1 MTQNTPTIYH
11 RLEKL
16 EDELQKLTNT
26 IFALKTT
33 DIQTYDETFEEL
45 SVSAA
50 LRAERI
56 ACQMRN
62 LVCLAPSP
70 NQIIY
75 LPNAAQALGIQVT
88 EQNGMLNITLPGL
101 LPKRKVHANTAF
113 LHEPLNYVLQE
124 YLRQNALP
132 LYRHCIVCF
141 SQIYDRE
148 LPQRRI
154 RDYDNLEFKQ
164 ILDTLCSYVL
174 TDDSGLFCDCY
185 YTTQLG
191 QKDCTLITI
200 MEQPA
205 FPEWLQNQKNH
216 IKTISEIS

>member
-1 MTQNTPTIYH
+1 MTQNTPTIYQ

-16 EDELQKLTNT
+16 EGELQKLTNT
-26 IFALKTT
+26 VYALKVT
-33 DIQTYDETFEEL
+33 DIQNYDKNFEEL

-62 LVCLAPSP
+62 LVCPALSP
-70 NQIIY
+70 NQAVY
-75 LPNAAQALGIQVT
+75 LPKAADAQ
-88 EQNGMLNITLPGL
+88 GMRI
-101 LPKRKVHANTAF
+101 
-113 LHEPLNYVLQE
+113 LHEPLNYMLRE
-124 YLRQNALP
+124 YVKQNALP
-132 LYRHCIVCF
+132 LYRDCVICF

-164 ILDTLCSYVL
+164 ILDTLCTYVL
-174 TDDSGLFCDCY
+174 TDDSGFFCDSY

-191 QKDCTLITI
+191 LKDCTLVSV
-200 MEQPA
+200 MEKA
-205 FPEWLQNQKNH
+205 DFPKWLQNQKNH
-216 IKTISEIS
+216 HESMSENLLTSQAEIRHR

>member
-1 MTQNTPTIYH
+1 MTQNTPTIYQ

-16 EDELQKLTNT
+16 EGELQKLTNT
-26 IFALKTT
+26 VYALKVT
-33 DIQTYDETFEEL
+33 DIQNYDKNFEEL

-62 LVCLAPSP
+62 LVCPALSP
-70 NQIIY
+70 NQAAY
-75 LPNAAQALGIQVT
+75 LPKAADAQGMRIAEQQGI
-88 EQNGMLNITLPGL
+88 
-101 LPKRKVHANTAF
+101 
-113 LHEPLNYVLQE
+113 LHEPLNYMLRE
-124 YLRQNALP
+124 YVKQNALP
-132 LYRHCIVCF
+132 LYRDCVICF

-164 ILDTLCSYVL
+164 ILDTLCTYVL
-174 TDDSGLFCDCY
+174 TDDSGFFCDSY

-191 QKDCTLITI
+191 LKDCTLVSV
-200 MEQPA
+200 MEKA
-205 FPEWLQNQKNH
+205 DFPKWLQNQKNH
-216 IKTISEIS
+216 HESMSENLLTSQAEIRHR